1 MNTCLYKHNLN
12 SLSKIN
18 DWTPIIFNQ
27 STKYIDI
34 DDRYLTY
41 YRSDTDINI
50 KQIHQILKLCF
61 QHYFIMVEFPITY
74 FSNSQSVK
82 DLKNEYLNFIEMAN
96 QGLLKIYN
104 YYNYYKYQD
113 VHLLKDLNLMNSIQ
127 VNQYRIKYTEES
139 DLDGL
144 TYTTTTNYFKKNN
157 ADKIINDEI
166 KSEYFFN
173 TNSLFD
179 FIKNK
184 TLNIKTLKLDTI
196 QESSSDIE
204 KITIDNTVEKSST
217 DNINNDCSEQDT
229 NSSNNLFTKS
239 FSELVDKQP
248 IVLVAKE
255 NDIESQINYPNISKE
270 CDITDNNVTCDSA
283 NSANSANNGDN
294 SDCTDKANNSDSAD
308 NANRTNDNTDRESE
322 YSNMHYHATFTES
335 CITIAKDMYQNACLF
350 FFSVKTSI
358 MNQINK
364 YFNNGRKNN

>member
-18 DWTPIIFNQ
+18 DWTPITFNK

-61 QHYFIMVEFPITY
+61 QHYFIMVEFPITHIVD
-74 FSNSQSVK
+74 SQSVK
-82 DLKNEYLNFIEMAN
+82 DLKNGYLNFIEMAN

-127 VNQYRIKYTEES
+127 INQYRIKYTEKS
-139 DLDGL
+139 DLEGL
-144 TYTTTTNYFKKNN
+144 TYTNTISYFKKNN
-157 ADKIINDEI
+157 ADKIIKDEI

-173 TNSLFD
+173 TNSIFD

-184 TLNIKTLKLDTI
+184 TLTSKTSKLNTI
-196 QESSSDIE
+196 QESSSNIE
-204 KITIDNTVEKSST
+204 KITIDNTVEEST
-217 DNINNDCSEQDT
+217 TDSITNDCSEQDT

-248 IVLVAKE
+248 IVLVPEE
-255 NDIESQINYPNISKE
+255 NDIESQINYPNKE
-270 CDITDNNVTCDSA
+270 CDITDNNVTR
-283 NSANSANNGDN
+283 NSTDYN
-294 SDCTDKANNSDSAD
+294 DCTDCTD
-308 NANRTNDNTDRESE
+308 NANKTNDNINKEHA
-322 YSNMHYHATFTES
+322 YSNRHYHATFTES
-335 CITIAKDMYQNACLF
+335 CISIAKDMYQNACLF